1 MSFLEAN
8 GVRCHVQR
16 LGPPEGTPVRGTV
29 LLIHGML
36 TDSLASYYFTLGPT
50 LAAAGHDVIMYDL
63 RGHGRSARPASGY
76 QLEHFLDDA
85 EALLDGLGV
94 DGPVHLLGNSFGATL
109 AFGLALRRPAQVASL
124 VCLESM
130 PATATWVT
138 QIDDVLQRSLA
149 GLPNEEAITL
159 IEASHGA
166 HTARMARRAARM
178 LSTTSLAT
186 ELPQTEPL
194 SAEDLRG
201 VRCPVLAVYGSESAM
216 VEQLDWLEQAL
227 PDCRSVVLQ
236 GQEHS
241 VLIEAT
247 ETLRLLALDWLDEL
261 EAVPVA

>member
-1 MSFLEAN
+1 VTFLDCN
-8 GVRCHVQR
+8 GLRCHVQR

-63 RGHGRSARPASGY
+63 RGHGRSARPVSGY

-94 DGPVHLLGNSFGATL
+94 DGPVHLLGNSFGATV
-109 AFGLALRRPAQVASL
+109 AFALALRRPEQVASI

-130 PATATWVT
+130 PPTATWIT
-138 QIDDVLQRSLA
+138 QIDDVLQRCLA
-149 GLPNEEAITL
+149 GLPDEEAIAL
-159 IEASHGA
+159 IDETHGA
-166 HTARMARRAARM
+166 HTARMSRRAARM
-178 LSTTSLAT
+178 LSTTALAG
-186 ELPQTEPL
+186 ELPETVPL
-194 SAEDLRG
+194 TAEDLRG
-201 VRCPVLAVYGSESAM
+201 IRCPVLAVYGSESAM
-216 VEQLDWLEQAL
+216 VEQLEWLEQAL

-247 ETLRLLALDWLDEL
+247 EALRRLALAWLDEL
-261 EAVPVA
+261 EAAPVG